1 MCRFSMGFRCRLRT
15 GQEINPPTSLPM
27 GLPYQTDP
35 KLLIF
40 CMIAKVN
47 REPSRGPSR
56 VHPPTCPPIFAFT
69 ALNSCLRMTV
79 SDWKM
84 VGAHGLEP
92 WTSCV

>member
-1 MCRFSMGFRCRLRT
+1 MG
-15 GQEINPPTSLPM
+15 I
-27 GLPYQTDP
+27 PYQTDP

-40 CMIAKVN
+40 GMSAKVC
-47 REPSRGPSR
+47 S
-56 VHPPTCPPIFAFT
+56 PTCPPIFVFT
-69 ALNSCLRMTV
+69 VLNSCQQMTV